1 MQFSPLTALN
11 ADTDRHFI
19 SVNDAKVHCVINV
32 VLKGT
37 KTS

>member
-19 SVNDAKVHCVINV
+19 SVTDAKVSKVHCVINV
-32 VLKGT
+32 V
-37 KTS
+37 